1 MHFIVKRT
9 TKHRK
14 THQIPSQSAMR
25 NDEKYPPYFIDE
37 LPTLHS
43 TRKVF

>member
-1 MHFIVKRT
+1 MQYNVKRT
-9 TKHRK
+9 PKHRK
-14 THQIPSQSAMR
+14 THQITSQSAMR

-37 LPTLHS
+37 LPILHS